1 MTIDSENI
9 LNSILSSLERIDY
22 IKPTEIPNIDL
33 YMDQVTTFM
42 EEHLQSSKRYP
53 DDKILTKTMI
63 NNYAKNH
70 LLPAPDKKKYSKE
83 HLLLLIYIYYYK
95 SILSIGDIQSLL
107 EPLTQRYFHKDGEM
121 NMQSIYEE
129 VFSLEKEQVEKM
141 QKEYGHAMNGFLTPL
156 YQKDAFKAGSTD
168 VGDVSWLTPTAQ
180 IHVAAWPNGCPGHS
194 WQNVSCDRTEIGHKA
209 AVHAGKV
216 IAATAIDLIED
227 TSLLDEARAEF
238 EKRTKDGFVCP
249 IPADAVPVIPD

>member
-1 MTIDSENI
+1 MNHEVREKMTIDSENI

-129 VFSLEKEQVEKM
+129 VFSLEKSQVEKM
-141 QKEYGHAMNGFLTPL
+141 KQ
-156 YQKDAFKAGSTD
+156 D
-168 VGDVSWLTPTAQ
+168 VIDKLIPERFRQSQL
-180 IHVAAWPNGCPGHS
+180 I
-194 WQNVSCDRTEIGHKA
+194 RR
-209 AVHAGKV
+209 AV
-216 IAATAIDLIED
+216 DQ
-227 TSLLDEARAEF
+227 
-238 EKRTKDGFVCP
+238 
-249 IPADAVPVIPD
+249 IPARVLIVNKLTGIRSADLRELRYQLIGIRSIAQRNRS